1 MSEKPSV
8 VVVGAGPVGCL
19 AACMMENHGWSVD
32 LFEARSDF
40 RKPQTTVTRPRS
52 INLAFSKRGIEAIRA
67 VDPEMVERLLLQVT
81 PMKGRMIHGIDGAL
95 NSQPYGLHEE
105 CINSI
110 DRNLLNQ
117 SILTEAEQ
125 RPNVT
130 VHFNKKLIKSKFDD
144 SILIFQDTNTQE
156 TLEIKSDLTIGAD
169 GSYSQVR
176 QQIMRSTRV
185 DFSQEYIDDL
195 YLELSI
201 PPGID
206 KDTGKPC
213 FLLDPTH
220 LHIWPRQ
227 SFMLIALPNQ
237 DKSFTCTLFAPYKG
251 VFDHLK
257 VPTNK
262 EEEQHILDFF
272 KSNFGDALSLIG
284 EQDLLRCFIEN
295 PRGSLL
301 TIKCKPYH
309 YKDKAVIIGDAA
321 HSMVPFYGQGMN
333 CGLEDVRKLDQLLI
347 KYSGSIGEEEKDNQA
362 IRQKENLH
370 KILERYTE
378 TRHQDLLAICDL
390 ALQNY
395 REMSDKVTRFDYLVR
410 KKVDGL
416 LARILRGNW
425 LPLYTMV
432 TFRDDIDYSQV
443 IKREAKQS
451 QLIDWS
457 LRFFVG
463 CSSVGL
469 IATLFKFARQFKSS
483 LLSD

>member
-1 MSEKPSV
+1 MAQKPKV
-8 VVVGAGPVGCL
+8 IVVGAGPVGCL

-40 RKPQTTVTRPRS
+40 RQPQQTITRPRS
-52 INLAFSKRGIEAIRA
+52 INLAFSNRGIQAIRA
-67 VDPEMVERLLLQVT
+67 VDPEMVERLLQQVT
-81 PMKGRMIHGIDGAL
+81 PMKGRMIHSIDGSL

-117 SILTEAEQ
+117 SILSEAEQ

-130 VHFNKKLIKSKFDD
+130 IHFNKKLVKANFDR
-144 SILIFQDTNTQE
+144 SMLTFQDTQTHEQVQV
-156 TLEIKSDLTIGAD
+156 TADLTIGAD

-176 QQIMRSTRV
+176 QQIMRCTRV
-185 DFSQEYIDDL
+185 DFAQEYIDDL

-206 KDTGKPC
+206 KLTGEPY
-213 FLLDPTH
+213 FQLDPTH

-237 DKSFTCTLFAPYKG
+237 DKSFTCTLFAPHHG
-251 VFDHLK
+251 VFDQLP
-257 VPTNK
+257 VPTN
-262 EEEQHILDFF
+262 EQEEQHIIRFF
-272 KSNFGDALSLIG
+272 TTHFLDALSLIG
-284 EQDLLRCFIEN
+284 QKDLIRCFAEN

-309 YKDKAVIIGDAA
+309 YQDKAVIIGDAA

-333 CGLEDVRKLDQLLI
+333 CGLEDVRKLDQLLL
-347 KYSGSIGEEEKDNQA
+347 KHTNGEDTA
-362 IRQKENLH
+362 VRQKE
-370 KILERYTE
+370 KMGTILGEYTH
-378 TRHQDLLAICDL
+378 TRHKDLVAICDL

-395 REMSDKVTRFDYLVR
+395 REMSDKVTRVDYLIR

-443 IKREAKQS
+443 ITREAKQS
-451 QLIDWS
+451 QFIDWS
-457 LRFFVG
+457 LRFLVG

-469 IATLFKFARQFKSS
+469 IATVLKFGRHLKNG
-483 LLSD
+483 L

>member
-1 MSEKPSV
+1 MSQKPRV

-40 RKPQTTVTRPRS
+40 RKPQQTISRPRS
-52 INLAFSKRGIEAIRA
+52 INLAFSQRGIEAIRA
-67 VDPEMVERLLLQVT
+67 VDPEMVERLLKQVT
-81 PMKGRMIHGIDGAL
+81 PMKARMIHSIDGGL

-117 SILTEAEQ
+117 SILSEAEQ

-130 VHFNKKLIKSKFDD
+130 VYFNKKLVKARFDD
-144 SILIFQDTNTQE
+144 STLIFQDTQTYE
-156 TLEIKSDLTIGAD
+156 TIEVKPDLTIGAD

-176 QQIMRSTRV
+176 QQIMRCTRV

-201 PPGID
+201 PPGVD
-206 KDTGKPC
+206 KKTGKPC

-237 DKSFTCTLFAPYKG
+237 DKSFTCTLFAPYHG
-251 VFDHLK
+251 VFDHLQ
-257 VPTNK
+257 VPKN
-262 EEEQHILDFF
+262 EQDEKHIIDFF
-272 KSNFGDALSLIG
+272 KTYFADALQLIG
-284 EQDLLRCFIEN
+284 EKDLIRCFVEN

-333 CGLEDVRKLDQLLI
+333 CGLEDVRKLDQLFR
-347 KYSGSIGEEEKDNQA
+347 KYTGPGHASI
-362 IRQKENLH
+362 QKEKLGNM
-370 KILERYTE
+370 LETYTE

-395 REMSDKVTRFDYLVR
+395 REMSDKVTRFDYLMR

-457 LRFFVG
+457 LRFLVG

-469 IATLFKFARQFKSS
+469 IATMLKFGRQLKYALQF
-483 LLSD
+483 D

>member
-1 MSEKPSV
+1 MSEKPKV

-40 RKPQTTVTRPRS
+40 RKPQKTANRPRS

-67 VDPEMVERLLLQVT
+67 VDSEMVERLLKQVT
-81 PMKGRMIHGIDGAL
+81 PMKGRMIHNVDGGL
-95 NSQPYGLHEE
+95 SSQPYGLHEE

-117 SILTEAEQ
+117 SILSEAEQ

-130 VHFNKKLIKSKFDD
+130 VYFNKKLVKARFDD
-144 SILIFQDTNTQE
+144 STLVFQDTNTHE
-156 TLEIKSDLTIGAD
+156 TLEVKPDLTIGAD

-176 QQIMRSTRV
+176 QQIMRCTRV

-201 PPGID
+201 PPGVD
-206 KDTGKPC
+206 KETGKPC
-213 FLLDPTH
+213 FLLDPNH

-237 DKSFTCTLFAPYKG
+237 DKSFTCTLFAPYHG
-251 VFDHLK
+251 VFDQLE
-257 VPTNK
+257 VPKN
-262 EEEQHILDFF
+262 EEEEKHIIDFF
-272 KSNFGDALSLIG
+272 NTHFPDALSLIG
-284 EQDLLRCFIEN
+284 HKDLIRCFVEN

-333 CGLEDVRKLDQLLI
+333 CGLEDVRKLDQLFQKYTDQI
-347 KYSGSIGEEEKDNQA
+347 KPAYQQEK
-362 IRQKENLH
+362 LGV
-370 KILERYTE
+370 ILESYTQ

-395 REMSDKVTRFDYLVR
+395 REMSDKVTRFDYLMR
-410 KKVDGL
+410 KKVDGI
-416 LARILRGNW
+416 LARVLRGNW

-457 LRFFVG
+457 LRFLVG

-469 IATLFKFARQFKSS
+469 IATVLKFGRQLKYALQF
-483 LLSD
+483 D